1 MSHCLTICMYL
12 YRFETFQTYNYNIFK
27 HALYPTISHNYQF
40 IATLPSMEP
49 SAVAREGAQLLTTTY
64 NDQVWLLWSLL
75 DVLINIREERERKQ
89 SRLTLT
95 GARGLLTCFYWL
107 GTCSPPVSPG
117 TEYYQVPQ
125 WTVVDSSTTTTTT
138 ACTDITRQTT
148 NKVSSDSFLGVVSS
162 RHSHIATLWSFQL

>member
-1 MSHCLTICMYL
+1 
-12 YRFETFQTYNYNIFK
+12 
-27 HALYPTISHNYQF
+27 
-40 IATLPSMEP
+40 MEP

-89 SRLTLT
+89 SRLALT

-125 WTVVDSSTTTTTT
+125 WTLVDSSTTTTTT

-148 NKVSSDSFLGVVSS
+148 SIIRLFPGCCLISSQ
-162 RHSHIATLWSFQL
+162 SHRYFMIISIINSIKMMLRQQSQTLPTLWWFITTSTMQTSASHS